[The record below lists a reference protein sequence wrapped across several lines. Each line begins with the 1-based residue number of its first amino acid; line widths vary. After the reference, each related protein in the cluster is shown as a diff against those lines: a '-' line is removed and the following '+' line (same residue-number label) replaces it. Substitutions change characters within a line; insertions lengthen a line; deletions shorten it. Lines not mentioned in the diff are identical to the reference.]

1 MNQNAIV
8 EIRNLSCCHS
18 EFYKNMSVFKFLPGN
33 STIILCLPKLII
45 DYHQIR
51 RMTAPMRKGIY
62 PFILDEM
69 IQTAELNR
77 LKDKNHASYGDSI
90 RFFATYVF
98 LLCGRSCYE
107 MLHANLPIPSTKPIR
122 KQIFYYEYT
131 YCDQILFFFR
141 HPVRCINHNKNQIV
155 EGQLRAKEL
164 ADYLDR
170 LKTTKHVW
178 LSEDATAIIQKVTY
192 DPTTNQMIG
201 LVLPR
206 DKITGC
212 PKPFTFLATDA
223 AAIKQ
228 HLMQE
233 KSTVLYLI
241 MAQPLDE
248 RIPPF
253 VLQLFGSD
261 NRFTKEDVIKRWN
274 FTKNELQ
281 RFYSHFFMIKIDY
294 SNKIRNFQA
303 WNYDFWL
310 VLRW

>member
-1 MNQNAIV
+1 MNILIAI
-8 EIRNLSCCHS
+8 
-18 EFYKNMSVFKFLPGN
+18 K
-33 STIILCLPKLII
+33 
-45 DYHQIR
+45 
-51 RMTAPMRKGIY
+51 
-62 PFILDEM
+62 
-69 IQTAELNR
+69 
-77 LKDKNHASYGDSI
+77 
-90 RFFATYVF
+90 
-98 LLCGRSCYE
+98 
-107 MLHANLPIPSTKPIR
+107 
-122 KQIFYYEYT
+122 
-131 YCDQILFFFR
+131 YCNNFFR